1 MKSKAKSLDDDLRA
15 EYDIDYSKAER
26 GKYFRR
32 MMTEGSNIVVLEP
45 DVASVFPDSASVNE
59 ALRALILAARPVRR
73 RIRSTRKP
81 A

>member
-1 MKSKAKSLDDDLRA
+1 MKSKTDVEPDEMRA
-15 EYDIDYSKAER
+15 EYEIDYSKAER

-32 MMTEGSNIVVLEP
+32 MLKEGSNIVVLEA
-45 DVASVFPDSASVNE
+45 DVARVFPDSASVNE

-73 RIRSTRKP
+73 RARSTRKP